1 MPILENIKQDP
12 FERLPVS
19 NVLEGSPAY
28 FNDFYAREFWRFVY
42 VQQKVGEL
50 AQTAIEFP
58 PMQKG
63 ASPRESRATNT
74 QIKRVPRERGARSF
88 NAEMVS

>member
-1 MPILENIKQDP
+1 MPILENIRQDP

-19 NVLEGSPAY
+19 NLLEGSPAY

-50 AQTAIEFP
+50 ATTAIDFP

-63 ASPRESRATNT
+63 RRSTCRRSRSRSKPRSPRDILAIE
-74 QIKRVPRERGARSF
+74 V
-88 NAEMVS
+88 